1 MRKRFAKKP
10 KASLKT
16 DAFTT
21 MVEKMPVAVMTC
33 NLADF
38 TINYVNEA
46 TIEGLRSIEHVLPC
60 KADDIVGQCI
70 DIFHKKPEHQRALLS
85 DPKNLPHQAQIEIG
99 GEVLDLLVSAIY
111 EGDRY
116 VGPMLTWKVIT
127 ESARAEQE
135 SQKLLQ
141 MVNEMPINVM
151 MLDKETFDISYVN
164 KTSIETLRSL
174 QHLLPVQV
182 DELQGQCVDIFHK
195 NPSHQRALLADP
207 GNLPHNAKIKL
218 GDETLD
224 LRVSAIMDA
233 CGDYLG
239 PMLNWTVVTDR
250 VELADNVSSV
260 MGAVSSAA
268 AELEASASSMAAATE
283 ETNAQAAT
291 VASASEQLQA
301 SISEISQQVA
311 ASNDVA
317 KNALEQAQQ
326 TSEMI
331 SGLSES
337 ANTIGDVI
345 SLIQDI
351 AEQTNLLALNATI
364 EAARAGEAGKGFAV
378 VASEVKELAG
388 QTAKATAEISQQIEG
403 IQTATG
409 TSVEAV
415 MSINE
420 TISEIAQISSAIA
433 AAVEE
438 QSAATQ
444 QVAENIAGVSDA
456 SKETGDLVAGVSSS
470 ANTLSSQAQTLQ
482 ARMTEFLEDDTG

>member
-141 MVNEMPINVM
+141 MVNEMPLNVM

-174 QHLLPVQV
+174 QQDRKSVV
-182 DELQGQCVDIFHK
+182 WE
-195 NPSHQRALLADP
+195 
-207 GNLPHNAKIKL
+207 
-218 GDETLD
+218 
-224 LRVSAIMDA
+224 RV
-233 CGDYLG
+233 
-239 PMLNWTVVTDR
+239 
-250 VELADNVSSV
+250 
-260 MGAVSSAA
+260 
-268 AELEASASSMAAATE
+268 
-283 ETNAQAAT
+283 
-291 VASASEQLQA
+291 
-301 SISEISQQVA
+301 
-311 ASNDVA
+311 
-317 KNALEQAQQ
+317 
-326 TSEMI
+326 
-331 SGLSES
+331 
-337 ANTIGDVI
+337 
-345 SLIQDI
+345 
-351 AEQTNLLALNATI
+351 
-364 EAARAGEAGKGFAV
+364 
-378 VASEVKELAG
+378 
-388 QTAKATAEISQQIEG
+388 
-403 IQTATG
+403 
-409 TSVEAV
+409 
-415 MSINE
+415 
-420 TISEIAQISSAIA
+420 
-433 AAVEE
+433 
-438 QSAATQ
+438 
-444 QVAENIAGVSDA
+444 
-456 SKETGDLVAGVSSS
+456 
-470 ANTLSSQAQTLQ
+470 
-482 ARMTEFLEDDTG
+482 